1 MHIFFQNNQYLG
13 SYYFTRSA
21 DDPVVWGCAT
31 LTSSEMAPVLDNPLT
46 LNYTLYLLYC
56 ESFKRQNKV
65 YTVCV
70 YYTYREIN
78 IMGLCSKQCQCVV
91 LPRPMR
97 SSAKGYSSVP
107 GSMARAVARAML
119 SLTSRTMCSSTVL
132 SNTPPPKQSTIP
144 AQ

>member
-1 MHIFFQNNQYLG
+1 
-13 SYYFTRSA
+13 
-21 DDPVVWGCAT
+21 
-31 LTSSEMAPVLDNPLT
+31 MAPVLDNPLT

-107 GSMARAVARAML
+107 ASMARAVARAML